1 MYMASTSTRDLTPA
15 GVVVMGREKLNTHG
29 TVPHIQRLSEETA
42 RKANMVL
49 SRDVS
54 RDLGIFLLDVL
65 NMVVSLRNPDKKV
78 PAEMFC

>member
-1 MYMASTSTRDLTPA
+1 
-15 GVVVMGREKLNTHG
+15 MGKGKLNTHG
-29 TVPHIQRLSEETA
+29 TVPHIQRLLEETA

-49 SRDVS
+49 SGDVF

-65 NMVVSLRNPDKKV
+65 SMVASLRNPDKKV